1 LISSRA
7 GITTHDIEKAPIGP
21 NQEDYD
27 VLADGAGVS
36 RIFLSLVAPQD
47 RQWMRTA
54 MTRRVRPRWRRS
66 QELAAGVRR
75 F

>member
-1 LISSRA
+1 
-7 GITTHDIEKAPIGP
+7 
-21 NQEDYD
+21 

-54 MTRRVRPRWRRS
+54 MPRRVRPRWRRS
-66 QELAAGVRR
+66 PRAGGANSLGRMDIAVGCSLWPTLRNG

>member
-1 LISSRA
+1 
-7 GITTHDIEKAPIGP
+7 
-21 NQEDYD
+21 

-66 QELAAGVRR
+66 PRAGGGSEA
-75 F
+75 FLILPAKQAKIDGL